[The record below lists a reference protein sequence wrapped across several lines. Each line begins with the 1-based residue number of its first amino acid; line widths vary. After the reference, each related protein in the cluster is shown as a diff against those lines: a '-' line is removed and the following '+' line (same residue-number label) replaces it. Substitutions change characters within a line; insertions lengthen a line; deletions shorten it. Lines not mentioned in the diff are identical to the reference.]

1 MNLTPQLQLAMSQI
15 NRALIA
21 NDEHALVQ
29 ALQSVPL
36 SEILSQ
42 DSIEKVRARGKT
54 SLAIFLATLA
64 VNNEVEPVLAQ
75 HWLDCYQ
82 SIVQRQ
88 FLPAIA
94 QLKSDNVLRT
104 TIAVLGKQI
113 EAHQA
118 LAPWSGNSTQWV
130 QALELAIDHQQWGW
144 AQKLMEGA
152 TPRTL
157 KANTHHQVWLMFSK
171 LLAKRHNL
179 FVDNS
184 GQTHAG
190 IDYSVLA
197 GLYGLCENHLS
208 MHQVTAAAV
217 TTAYL
222 QAKCLEAAKRYD
234 DAIEVLQR
242 LARKHP
248 AEFQSVMINRARCEC
263 KRGDESQAIATLDH
277 VIARHLQSPAS
288 ANDHGVLESIE
299 PAKHDAQKAGSFNV
313 AAASAALADLATI
326 FKANDIPFFLVS
338 GTLLGYVREGQLL
351 AHDKDID
358 VGVLGWEQQ
367 YKIGNALLNSTQFAL
382 SADFL
387 KGEKAYYIPI
397 SHNATG
403 IIIDLFVYHEDQGKY
418 VTGVDFFFG
427 YRQTFAFTPFAL
439 KETEFLGVPMYV
451 PEDSELKLRENFG
464 DWRIPDPGY
473 ISHLEAPCTVDKGG
487 FGHMMTARL
496 QLINALKQKKSHKVQ
511 RIVQVLGQHPD
522 SSWAMSSGL
531 LEKLKASSP
540 PAAVQPAMVGLEPME
555 LAHV

>member
-1 MNLTPQLQLAMSQI
+1 MNLSPPLQLAMSQI

-21 NDEHALVQ
+21 NDESVLVQ

-54 SLAIFLATLA
+54 SLVIFLTTLA
-64 VNNEVEPVLAQ
+64 VNNDVDPVTAQ
-75 HWLDCYQ
+75 RWLDCYQ

-94 QLKSDNVLRT
+94 QLKSNNVLRT

-113 EAHQA
+113 EPHE
-118 LAPWSGNSTQWV
+118 APSQWNGNTTQWV
-130 QALELAIDHQQWGW
+130 QALELAIDHQQWVW
-144 AQKLMEGA
+144 AQTLMENA
-152 TPRTL
+152 TSHAL
-157 KANTHHQVWLMFSK
+157 KAHMHHQVWANFSK
-171 LLAKRHNL
+171 CLAKRHNL

-184 GQTHAG
+184 GQTHPG

-197 GLYGLCENHLS
+197 RLFGMCEKHLA

-234 DAIEVLQR
+234 DAIEVLQGLVR
-242 LARKHP
+242 NNP
-248 AEFQSVMINRARCEC
+248 AEFQSAMINRARCEC
-263 KRGDESQAIATLDH
+263 KQGDESQAIATLDH
-277 VIARHLQSPAS
+277 VIERHLQSPANAS
-288 ANDHGVLESIE
+288 DHGVLEEIE
-299 PAKHDAQKAGSFNV
+299 PANPDAQTAGSFNV
-313 AAASAALADLATI
+313 AAASAALSDLATI

-367 YKIGNALLNSTQFAL
+367 YKIGQALLNSTQFAL

-387 KGEKAYYIPI
+387 KGDKAYYIPI

-427 YRQTFAFTPFAL
+427 YRQTFAFTPFTL

-464 DWRIPDPGY
+464 EWRTPDPGY
-473 ISHLEAPCTVDKGG
+473 ISHLEAPCAVDTGG

-496 QLINALKQKKSHKVQ
+496 QLINALKQKNSHKVQ
-511 RIVQVLGQHPD
+511 RIVQVLRRHPD
-522 SSWAMSSGL
+522 SSWAMPSDL
-531 LEKLKASSP
+531 LEKLQASSP
-540 PAAVQPAMVGLEPME
+540 QPAALAATKPLEMKE
-555 LAHV
+555 MTHV